1 MKPTA
6 VDPRATT
13 RAAAFDFWMDAPN
26 PMVTFFK
33 TLDVT
38 PLYRLSRRRN
48 LKFNMLLY
56 WCIGKRCQRVLYAPR
71 RTRTT
76 AL

>member
-6 VDPRATT
+6 VDPNTTT
-13 RAAAFDFWMDAPN
+13 RTESYALWMDAPN

-38 PLYRLSRRRN
+38 PLARFSRKLGVYCQVN
-48 LKFNMLLY
+48 SEKLY
-56 WCIGKRCQRVLYAPR
+56 TFCCHEKCGENGRKGR
-71 RTRTT
+71 
-76 AL
+76 